1 MEPIASSKCPVCG
14 VDTPHVHN
22 LTEQGQ
28 YTKIQRLN
36 AELSAAQAREV
47 ELVEALQNLLTQV
60 QTWIAKNNEGVVTHW
75 MPLPEPPRSE
85 R

>member
-1 MEPIASSKCPVCG
+1 MSEPVSSAACPICG

-36 AELSAAQAREV
+36 AELSATQAREAD
-47 ELVEALQNLLTQV
+47 LVEALKFYADGCHFIQHQDV
-60 QTWIAKNNEGVVTHW
+60 WESVKGE
-75 MPLPEPPRSE
+75 
-85 R
+85 